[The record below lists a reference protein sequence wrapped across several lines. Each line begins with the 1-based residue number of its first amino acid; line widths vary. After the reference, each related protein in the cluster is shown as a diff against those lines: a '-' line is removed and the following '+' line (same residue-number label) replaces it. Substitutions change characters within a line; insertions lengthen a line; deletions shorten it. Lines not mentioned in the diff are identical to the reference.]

1 MAQLQVA
8 NRKSQEMLPGA
19 TLLGIGVLV
28 YWYIGDRAKALHTG
42 LKSCLQKAALQN
54 NAPKPFTIHH
64 SSFTI
69 KNLPTTHLPR
79 IENFIIARNSKC

>member
-8 NRKSQEMLPGA
+8 NRKSQEMLPRA

-28 YWYIGDRAKALHTG
+28 YWYIGGRTKALHTG
-42 LKSCLQKAALQN
+42 LKSRLQKAALQN
-54 NAPKPFTIHH
+54 NAPKPFTI
-64 SSFTI
+64 
-69 KNLPTTHLPR
+69 KNLPTTRYLPR